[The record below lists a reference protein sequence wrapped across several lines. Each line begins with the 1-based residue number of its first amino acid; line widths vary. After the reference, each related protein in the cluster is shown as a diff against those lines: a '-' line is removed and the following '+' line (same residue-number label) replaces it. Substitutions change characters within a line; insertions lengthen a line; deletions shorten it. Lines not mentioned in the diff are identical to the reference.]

1 MRAITNNPE
10 KLRMIVA
17 TLEEQ
22 LAAAQAREAKL
33 RDFIFDYI
41 DIEPNNER
49 MIQRYDECVKPTDDT
64 ALRQY
69 VAGVLREMADWFEQR
84 AMGPETKTYDAEWVV
99 LRRKADE
106 LENGK

>member
-1 MRAITNNPE
+1 MLFRSQ
-10 KLRMIVA
+10 K
-17 TLEEQ
+17 
-22 LAAAQAREAKL
+22 LAAARAREAKL

-49 MIQRYDECVKPTDDT
+49 MIQRYDECVKPPDDT

-69 VAGVLREMADWFEQR
+69 VVRELRQIEQSINSLTKINRETSYEEGWNDGVDYAEQI
-84 AMGPETKTYDAEWVV
+84 AC
-99 LRRKADE
+99 RRADE